1 MTDIPGKT
9 RVYTGLLLATTTIVL
24 VSSLLNQTLERNDK
38 KIVTAL
44 ILGLMI
50 VLVEKFEID
59 FPHPSFQF
67 SVSVGAILALACG
80 LTLGPL
86 AGALVVISAE
96 LISDVWLRLKPI
108 QVAVN
113 AANLG
118 LATFCGA
125 TVYEQ
130 LAGGPKSPL
139 DTFQSMAATVIAAA
153 VYTLVNTGILALI
166 ISPVVGDSPLNM
178 WKANFN
184 PTYTFVSLP
193 ALASLVP
200 LISER
205 NPYAVLVL
213 FVPLIVA
220 HLAQRT
226 LRKVEVQ
233 TQATMEGLADALERR
248 DPYTS
253 RHSIRVT
260 DFVRLILQEMPHV
273 PAATQQTILDAAR
286 IHDLGKVGTLDSALH
301 KAGPL
306 TEEERKEMQ
315 KHPAIGAEIVGQ
327 METYKRIAVI
337 VRHHHERWDGRGYP
351 DGLAGETIPLGSRII
366 CVADSFDAMT
376 SDRPY
381 RGALSYDDARA
392 ELIRNAGT
400 QFDPTIVSAFERAL
414 CGPPV
419 ESRPSNSSNNQ
430 ILITAAA
437 D

>member
-1 MTDIPGKT
+1 MRDIPLKT
-9 RVYTGLLLATTTIVL
+9 RIYTGLLLLT
-24 VSSLLNQTLERNDK
+24 
-38 KIVTAL
+38 TAL
-44 ILGLMI
+44 VLGVALSNHTFVQDNRRLKTAFILGLMI

-86 AGALVVISAE
+86 SGALVVITAE
-96 LISDVWLRLKPI
+96 VISDVWLRLKPI
-108 QVAVN
+108 QVVVN
-113 AANLG
+113 ATNLG
-118 LATFCGA
+118 LATFCGGL
-125 TVYEQ
+125 VYQQ
-130 LAGGPKSPL
+130 LARGATSPL
-139 DTFQSMAATVIAAA
+139 DDFSTMAATVIAAA
-153 VYTLVNTGILALI
+153 VYTIVNTGLLALI
-166 ISPVVGDSPLNM
+166 ISPVVGDTPLYM

-200 LISER
+200 IISKE
-205 NPYAVLVL
+205 NPYAILVL

-233 TQATMEGLADALERR
+233 TQATMEGLTDALERR

-260 DFVRLILQEMPHV
+260 DFVRAILEEMPHI
-273 PAATQQTILDAAR
+273 PASTQQTILDAAR
-286 IHDLGKVGTLDSALH
+286 IHDLGKVGTQDSALR
-301 KAGPL
+301 KPGPL
-306 TEEERKEMQ
+306 TEEERLDIQ
-315 KHPAIGAEIVGQ
+315 QHSAIGADIVGRL
-327 METYKRIAVI
+327 ESYKRIATI
-337 VRHHHERWDGRGYP
+337 VRHHHERWDGKGYP
-351 DGLAGETIPLGSRII
+351 DGLSGEDIPLGSRII

-381 RGALSYDDARA
+381 RRALSTDDAHA
-392 ELIRNAGT
+392 ELVKHSGT
-400 QFDPTIVSAFERAL
+400 QFDPVIVTAFERAL
-414 CGPPV
+414 GKSPLDATV
-419 ESRPSNSSNNQ
+419 GRPL
-430 ILITAAA
+430 LIAAAA